1 MFIDQSI
8 TQYLDALASG
18 VEVPGGGSAAAL
30 AGAVG
35 AATAMMAAN
44 FSLDPKKFAAVSAE
58 VCDLLAQLQK
68 NGEAMRRAIDEDAV
82 AFGKFNEVY
91 ALPKDTPEE
100 KARRDA
106 AMQETFAA
114 AMQPPLRLMEAA
126 TEALQLLPRLAAI
139 GNKNLITDTG
149 GGAILLE
156 AAVRAARL
164 NVLVNLRYLKDETQ
178 KKHVAAQVEE
188 WRQTAASM
196 AAKVENWAE
205 YALSAN

>member
-58 VCDLLAQLQK
+58 VRDLLAQLQRYRA
-68 NGEAMRRAIDEDAV
+68 AMRRAVDDDAV
-82 AFGKFNEVY
+82 AFGKFRAVC
-91 ALPKDTPEE
+91 ALPKNTSEE

-106 AMQETFAA
+106 ALQKALTA
-114 AMQPPLRLMEAA
+114 AMQPPWRVMNAA
-126 TEALQLLPRLAAI
+126 TAALRLLPRLAAI
-139 GNKNLITDTG
+139 GNENLCTDTG

-164 NVLVNLRYLKDETQ
+164 NVLVNLRYLKDEAQ

-196 AAKVENWAE
+196 VAKVEQWAE